1 MTGRERIGS
10 VAFLRSRMTAMAVES
25 RPEADPVHAASD
37 ALATGNLLRAYDV
50 ATTALDK
57 GATHPRLRYLQV
69 LSLARMGEVARAA
82 MLYGRHLRGE
92 TDDLDIMALRARL
105 MKDAAWRAGADE
117 QAQLLSDASAA
128 YETIFART
136 HNAFP
141 AVNAASLAFLAG
153 QEERSAR
160 LAREA
165 LSALGDGPPGDYYAA
180 ATAAEAQLV
189 LGNDAAAEDAI
200 ELALLLPGCDH
211 GARSSTSRQ
220 IARIVEASGR
230 GGGIVARLRPP
241 PVIVF
246 CGHMLVE
253 DAETEARLTARIN
266 AVLDE
271 TGSTIGYGALACG
284 ADILIAEAILARG
297 GELNIVLPFLVEDF
311 IKTSV
316 RPGGDGWVARFERCV
331 AEAADVVIAS
341 ETHALGDERQYK
353 YASLLMMGYARLRGI
368 HLDTRAIQLA
378 VWDEKPIQGDAGT
391 AADVRLWREHGGE
404 MRVIPFD
411 RSALPRP
418 RPAKLATLVS
428 TERAVRGM
436 MFADF
441 AGFSKIDEAK
451 LPDFWE
457 TVLTQVAAVVNR
469 YDADVCSRNT
479 WGDALYVVTTGAT
492 AAANLA
498 LDLQEAMGQTHFAA
512 FGGGAGMRIS
522 AHLGS
527 VYQAI
532 DPVTNKTTF
541 FGREVNRTAR
551 IEPIASVGE
560 VYVTRAFGAVLSME
574 SPESFD
580 LSYVGRVLLAKKS
593 GEEPMYRLTRA
604 N

>member
-1 MTGRERIGS
+1 MT
-10 VAFLRSRMTAMAVES
+10 VASEAETEAVQAASAAMAK
-25 RPEADPVHAASD
+25 
-37 ALATGNLLRAYDV
+37 GNLLLAYDV
-50 ATTALDK
+50 ATRSLDQ

-69 LSLARMGEVARAA
+69 LSLARMGENERALT
-82 MLYGRHLRGE
+82 LYDRYLGDD
-92 TDDLDIMALRARL
+92 TDDLDTLALRARL
-105 MKDAAWRAGADE
+105 MKDAAWRQGSAE
-117 QAQLLSDASAA
+117 QPRLLADASAA
-128 YETIFART
+128 YEAIFTRT
-136 HNAFP
+136 ANAFP

-153 QEERSAR
+153 DEPRAR
-160 LAREA
+160 DLASQA
-165 LSALGDGPPGDYYAA
+165 LSALGEGTPGDYYAA
-180 ATAAEAQLV
+180 ATAAEAELL
-189 LGNDAAAEDAI
+189 LGNERAAAEAI
-200 ELALLLPGCDH
+200 ALALLLPGCDQ

-220 IARIVEASGR
+220 LARIVEASGR
-230 GGGIVARLRPP
+230 GGDLVALLRPP

-246 CGHMLVE
+246 CGHMIVE
-253 DAETEARLTARIN
+253 DDATEAALTNRIN

-271 TGSTIGYGALACG
+271 TGSTIAYGALACG

-297 GELNIVLPFLVEDF
+297 GELNIVLPFLIDDF

-316 RPGGDGWVARFERCV
+316 EPGGPGWVDRFHRCIER
-331 AEAADVVIAS
+331 AADVVIAS

-368 HLDTRAIQLA
+368 HLDTHALQLA
-378 VWDEKPIQGDAGT
+378 VWDGREMKGDAGT
-391 AADVRLWREHGGE
+391 AADVRLWRDHGGE
-404 MRVIPFD
+404 LRVIPFD
-411 RSALPRP
+411 RSTLPRP
-418 RPAKLATLVS
+418 RPAKLQTVVA

-457 TVLTQVAAVVNR
+457 TVLTRVAAVVDR

-479 WGDALYVVTTGAT
+479 WGDALYVVTTSAT
-492 AAANLA
+492 AAASLA
-498 LDLQEAMGQTHFAA
+498 LDLQKAMGQTHFAS

-522 AHLGS
+522 AHLGA
-527 VYQAI
+527 VYQAT
-532 DPVTNKTTF
+532 DPVTGKTTF

-574 SPESFD
+574 SPASFD
-580 LSYVGRVLLAKKS
+580 IAYVGRVLLAKKS

-604 N
+604 D

>member
-1 MTGRERIGS
+1 
-10 VAFLRSRMTAMAVES
+10 MAVEP

-37 ALATGNLLRAYDV
+37 ALAKGNLLLAYDV

-69 LSLARMGEVARAA
+69 LSLARMGEVGRAST
-82 MLYGRHLRGE
+82 LYDRHLRGD
-92 TDDLDIMALRARL
+92 TDDLDTMALRARL
-105 MKDAAWRAGADE
+105 MKDAAWRAGDSA
-117 QAQLLSDASAA
+117 QAELLSEASAA

-153 QEERSAR
+153 QEARSAR

-165 LSALGDGPPGDYYAA
+165 LTALGDGPPGDYYAA

-189 LGNDAAAEDAI
+189 LGNEAEAEDAI
-200 ELALLLPGCDH
+200 ELALLLPGCDQ

-220 IARIVEASGR
+220 LTRIVEASGR
-230 GGGIVARLRPP
+230 GADIVARLRPP

-246 CGHMLVE
+246 CGHMLIE
-253 DAETEARLTARIN
+253 DDATEARLTAEIN

-271 TGSTIGYGALACG
+271 TGATIVYGALACG
-284 ADILIAEAILARG
+284 ADILIAEAVLARG
-297 GELNIVLPFLVEDF
+297 GELNVVLPFLIPDF
-311 IKTSV
+311 VKTSV
-316 RPGGDGWVARFERCV
+316 EPGGPGWLERFEQCMAR
-331 AEAADVVIAS
+331 AADIVIAS

-368 HLDTRAIQLA
+368 HLDTRALQLA
-378 VWDEKPIQGDAGT
+378 VWDEKPVPGDAGT
-391 AADVRLWREHGGE
+391 GADVRLWHDHGGE
-404 MRVIPFD
+404 LRLIPFD

-418 RPAKLATLVS
+418 RAGRVDTVVK

-457 TVLTQVAAVVNR
+457 TVLTRVAAVVDR
-469 YDADVCSRNT
+469 YDAEVSSRNT
-479 WGDALYVVTTGAT
+479 WGDALYVVTTSAT

-498 LDLQEAMGQTHFAA
+498 LDLQREMAQTHFAS

-527 VYQAI
+527 VYQAV
-532 DPVTNKTTF
+532 DPVTGKTTF

-574 SPESFD
+574 SPTRFD
-580 LSYVGRVLLAKKS
+580 LAYVGRVLLAKKS

-604 N
+604 D